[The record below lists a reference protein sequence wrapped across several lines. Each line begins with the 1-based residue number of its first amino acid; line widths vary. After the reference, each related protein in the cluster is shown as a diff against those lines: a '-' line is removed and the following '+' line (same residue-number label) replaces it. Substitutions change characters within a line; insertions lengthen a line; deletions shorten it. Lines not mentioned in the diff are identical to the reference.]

1 MPRNNTKSKQMGQ
14 SATAS
19 VPLPKTA
26 APPPPVAG
34 GAAKTVEELRA
45 ECVAAEKFAAWAA
58 TADDDEAP
66 GALFY
71 PKPAGQGKGHWSWQR
86 QAAYAAERAV
96 AALKAAEA
104 AEAAKPK
111 PKPKP
116 VAVAAAE
123 EEEDDGPRYVAPP
136 EAPEVMAARLARY
149 AADGRSP
156 SGVLLNQ
163 APRCAKSCC
172 AAPKT
177 ARRWSDAECQAVV
190 DLWGGRLGA
199 ELILENNEGWSLDDL
214 YGAEMQE
221 AWDQYCAAMRASEV
235 AREAAAKAQ
244 IEANWRR
251 CVVEQAQIEARR
263 CLKRGEAVQ
272 KNGRICTRCFS
283 CEGNKHTDWEDGG
296 KKARPSTLHV
306 SSECFTHA
314 EFMAGRIR
322 EDCPFL
328 HHGDAGWHAEWDSN
342 FLWDPMHPESMPVP
356 KHIRKR
362 EGDALLCISEKS
374 AGYLP
379 VHLGGKA
386 DGMDARQW
394 RAAAAAE
401 NRFAAIGGG
410 GSQAAAAPRVP
421 EGRFAA
427 LGGSSSAAAGGGGQP
442 MRGGGSQPQQDVR
455 SQRAGGGSAR
465 AGPGSAWAKK

>member
-1 MPRNNTKSKQMGQ
+1 MPRNPKNKQTAQ

-19 VPLPKTA
+19 VPLPKQST
-26 APPPPVAG
+26 PPMPGVP
-34 GAAKTVEELRA
+34 KTVDELRA

-66 GALFY
+66 GALFF
-71 PKPAGQGKGHWSWQR
+71 PKPAGQGKGYWSWQQKAR
-86 QAAYAAERAV
+86 NDAQLAL
-96 AALKAAEA
+96 AALKAAEL
-104 AEAAKPK
+104 AEGAKPK
-111 PKPKP
+111 RAEPAEPAEP
-116 VAVAAAE
+116 AE
-123 EEEDDGPRYVAPP
+123 EDIPRYVAPP
-136 EAPEVMAARLARY
+136 EAAELTAARKARW
-149 AADGRSP
+149 AADGRSA
-156 SGVLLNQ
+156 SGVLLNAPHSCSTCSFATEQ
-163 APRCAKSCC
+163 AAY
-172 AAPKT
+172 KT
-177 ARRWSDAECQAVV
+177 RKLSDAECQAAV
-190 DLWGGRLGA
+190 DIFGWEHGA
-199 ELILENNEGWSLDDL
+199 ELILAQNEGWSLDDL
-214 YGAEMQE
+214 YGVEMLNAWE
-221 AWDQYCAAMRASEV
+221 AYCAAMRASEA

-263 CLKRGEAVQ
+263 SLKRGQAVQ
-272 KNGRICTRCFS
+272 KNGRICTRCYS

-314 EFMAGRIR
+314 EFVAGRIR

-394 RAAAAAE
+394 RAE
-401 NRFAAIGGG
+401 NRFAAAG
-410 GSQAAAAPRVP
+410 GSGRAP
-421 EGRFAA
+421 
-427 LGGSSSAAAGGGGQP
+427 
-442 MRGGGSQPQQDVR
+442 
-455 SQRAGGGSAR
+455 
-465 AGPGSAWAKK
+465 WAKK

>member
-19 VPLPKTA
+19 VPLPKSA
-26 APPPPVAG
+26 APPPSVTG
-34 GAAKTVEELRA
+34 GAAKSIEQLRA
-45 ECVAAEKFAAWAA
+45 EAAAAEKFAAWAA

-71 PKPAGQGKGHWSWQR
+71 PRPAGQGKGHWSWQSK
-86 QAAYAAERAV
+86 AAHDAKLAL

-104 AEAAKPK
+104 AAAAADAAKPLAA
-111 PKPKP
+111 P
-116 VAVAAAE
+116 AAAE
-123 EEEDDGPRYVAPP
+123 EDEGPCYVGVP
-136 EAPEVMAARLARY
+136 EAPEVTAERLARW
-149 AADGRSP
+149 AAEGRSP
-156 SGVLLNQ
+156 SGVLLSQ
-163 APRCAKSCC
+163 APLCAKSCC
-172 AAPKT
+172 AAPRP
-177 ARRWSDAECQAVV
+177 ARRWSDRECQQVV
-190 DLWGGRLGA
+190 DLFGWHHGA
-199 ELILENNEGWSLDDL
+199 ELILEHNEGWSLDEL

-221 AWDQYCAAMRASEV
+221 AWDAYCGALRASEA

-244 IEANWRR
+244 MEANWRR
-251 CVVEQAQIEARR
+251 ACVEQAMVEARR
-263 CLKRGEAVQ
+263 NLRRGEAVQ
-272 KNGRICTRCFS
+272 KNGRICTRCYS

-314 EFMAGRIR
+314 EFLAGRIR

-342 FLWDPMHPESMPVP
+342 FLWDPMHPESMPTP

-362 EGDALLCISEKS
+362 EGDAQLCISEKS

-394 RAAAAAE
+394 RQQTMGPAAAAAPQ
-401 NRFAAIGGG
+401 RAFAERAVEERW
-410 GSQAAAAPRVP
+410 A
-421 EGRFAA
+421 
-427 LGGSSSAAAGGGGQP
+427 P
-442 MRGGGSQPQQDVR
+442 MRGGGSQPQQDLR
-455 SQRAGGGSAR
+455 SGGGGGSAR
-465 AGPGSAWAKK
+465 AGPGSAWAKRK